1 MKKQKAVGRSK
12 TKDSSLEVEAV
23 QSIESDIN
31 AAEAIEPQPVQI
43 EQDNPLIPEKEATES
58 APQMSRNQKYWIATL
73 LIFADCSVQSGP
85 DGIFDVL
92 ARNFGDPGQVS
103 WWLWRIGH
111 QDKAKYLKGKDIV
124 DGIRKVAAELH
135 KDLIQEIGR
144 PVVRL

>member
-23 QSIESDIN
+23 QALERDVIAVET
-31 AAEAIEPQPVQI
+31 IEPQATQI
-43 EQDNPLIPEKEATES
+43 EPDSALPPEQEATQS
-58 APQMSRNQKYWIATL
+58 APQMSRNQKYWIATM
-73 LIFADCSVQSGP
+73 LIFADCTVQRSP

-124 DGIRKVAAELH
+124 DGIRKVAAELY
-135 KDLIQEIGR
+135 KALCLEIGK
-144 PVVRL
+144 PVARL